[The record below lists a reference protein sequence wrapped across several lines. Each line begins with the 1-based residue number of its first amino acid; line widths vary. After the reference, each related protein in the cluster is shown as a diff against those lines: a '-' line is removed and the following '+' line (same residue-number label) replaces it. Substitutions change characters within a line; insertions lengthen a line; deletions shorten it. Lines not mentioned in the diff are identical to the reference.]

1 MYWDVN
7 YLYER
12 AMPKIFPVDSFKGK
26 NKKSKFTQIFIQNLD
41 DDIN

>member
-12 AMPKIFPVDSFKGK
+12 AMPKIFPVDGFKGK